1 MESINFKRLSTA
13 LFLAIGALAL
23 LFWSCTGTTKEKTEA
38 GAQNVTSISVA
49 DSALFHFWDQFDMQ
63 DTALVK
69 NPEKG
74 EQQLADF
81 LGLLT
86 KTPDSATRDKAVAM
100 MLDKAKVN
108 RTSFDYFIKQY
119 EHYLYDGN
127 SPMRNDRAYESVL
140 RYLISTDR
148 LTDLE
153 KEAYRPIYT
162 LVRQNNVGHT
172 ATDFSFELPN
182 GQKQKLSETDA
193 KFMLLMFYDPDCSHC
208 KETIHQL
215 RDNPQ
220 LVQLFTQLQIQ
231 VLAIDPW
238 GDRSKWKQYQ
248 SELSYQWINGLD
260 TDRQILS
267 ANLYDLKASPTIY
280 LLDEHKK
287 VLLKDTYLE
296 NVIQYFV
303 NANK

>member
-1 MESINFKRLSTA
+1 MKNVSTA
-13 LFLAIGALAL
+13 LFLAISAL
-23 LFWSCTGTTKEKTEA
+23 LLSWSCTGTKKENKESPP
-38 GAQNVTSISVA
+38 QNTLSSSVS

-86 KTPDSATRDKAVAM
+86 KTPDSATRDKAAAI

-127 SPMRNDRAYESVL
+127 SPMRNDIAYESVL
-140 RYLISTDR
+140 RYLINTAV

-153 KEAYRPIYT
+153 KEGYRPTYK
-162 LVRQNNVGHT
+162 LVRQNRVNQT

-231 VLAIDPW
+231 IVAIDPW

-296 NVIQYFV
+296 NVIQYFA
-303 NANK
+303 NAHK